1 MQKNAQADA
10 KNILAEK
17 IHAFLISES
26 EHGRYKF
33 KAHSPGFSLARF
45 GFFLFGLFGIL
56 LTMLHGLIIY
66 MALTSELTDRFWL
79 AYRSFIFPT
88 ALCFVFFAAAVL
100 LMFFKKEKTAT
111 VFSVASVLPIV
122 LELIQLLSDS
132 YSASYKTALVVMYFL
147 TLFVPICAF
156 VCCMLKRADRKD
168 EEQRCAEAIRKIYAR
183 AGGDGIM
190 SNEELSAAAEAFS
203 PKL

>member
-17 IHAFLISES
+17 IHAFLLSES

-66 MALTSELTDRFWL
+66 MALTSELTDRFRL

-88 ALCFVFFAAAVL
+88 ALCF
-100 LMFFKKEKTAT
+100 
-111 VFSVASVLPIV
+111 VASVLPIV

>member
-1 MQKNAQADA
+1 
-10 KNILAEK
+10 
-17 IHAFLISES
+17 
-26 EHGRYKF
+26 
-33 KAHSPGFSLARF
+33 
-45 GFFLFGLFGIL
+45 
-56 LTMLHGLIIY
+56 
-66 MALTSELTDRFWL
+66 
-79 AYRSFIFPT
+79 
-88 ALCFVFFAAAVL
+88 
-100 LMFFKKEKTAT
+100 MFFKKEKTAT
-111 VFSVASVLPIV
+111 AFSVALVLPIV

-132 YSASYKTALVVMYFL
+132 YSDSYKTALVVMYFL
-147 TLFVPICAF
+147 ALFVPICAC